1 MLYSH
6 VTPGSKR
13 QALRERLGR
22 REPMVMLG
30 AFNALSAQ
38 MIQDAGGSGVYISG
52 HMVAADIGLP
62 DTGLTTATE
71 VAARAQ
77 QIARMVDVPAIVD
90 ADTGFGEP
98 MNAARTVQTLE
109 DAGLAGCHIEDQ
121 VNPKKC
127 GHSDGIA
134 VVDDDVALRR
144 IAAAVGARRDSG
156 FVIIAR
162 TDARA
167 VLGLEAAIERARRF
181 VEVGADVVFPE
192 ALRSEEEYAAFRE
205 AIGVPLM
212 INLNE
217 FGHGTPPSIDRV
229 SALGYDLAVYPMTL
243 MRVAM
248 GAAERAIGEILGTGS
263 QQSSMG
269 GMQTRDRLYEL
280 LGYEDYSRFDDDVFK
295 AGLRA

>member
-6 VTPGSKR
+6 LTAAEKR
-13 QALRERLGR
+13 QALRERLS
-22 REPMVMLG
+22 ESSPLVLLG
-30 AFNALSAQ
+30 AFNALAAQ
-38 MIQDAGGSGVYISG
+38 MIQDAGGAGVYISG
-52 HMVAADIGLP
+52 HMIAADLGLP
-62 DTGLTTATE
+62 DMGLTTSTE

-77 QIARMVDVPAIVD
+77 QIARMVDIPAIVD

-127 GHSDGIA
+127 GFSDGIA
-134 VVDDDVALRR
+134 VVDPDVALRR
-144 IAAAVGARRDSG
+144 IAAAVSARRDDR

-167 VLGLEAAIERARRF
+167 VDGLDAAIDRARMF
-181 VEVGADVVFPE
+181 VDAGADVVFPE
-192 ALRSEEEYAAFRE
+192 ALRDEYEYEAFRK
-205 AIGVPLM
+205 AIPVPLM

-229 SALGYDLAVYPMTL
+229 CDLGYDIAIYPMTL
-243 MRVAM
+243 MRSAM
-248 GAAERAIGEILGTGS
+248 GSAERTIGEVLRTGS
-263 QQSSMG
+263 QHSRMDRMQS
-269 GMQTRDRLYEL
+269 RDRLYEL
-280 LGYEDYSRFDDDVFK
+280 LGYEDYTRFDDAVFE
-295 AGLRA
+295 AGRR